1 MNSFLNPHNG
11 TSLTGVIDLTVHS
24 ISLFDE
30 ANDEPKNIKDTF
42 MAKNEISVAEPI
54 QVQIDETGNNFIT
67 MYQFTSDINDD
78 KVPGL
83 ESLLNYMNEN
93 FFSKDS
99 PAVNNHEYHVTKKQ
113 YTEETHNIYNID
125 KSKSYNIK
133 HNLYTDDHH
142 YHKKQNINNSI
153 INNIT
158 KKNIINDTE
167 NILNVKNDYS
177 TKNYIS
183 NNYKSQIAYIEN
195 NLYKKHDNRT
205 FNNTNNIHKHINNYS
220 NDVTNNYKINKIQNL
235 KKTYYNFTDDI
246 TFNKTNNSY
255 SNDTNYIT
263 TNNNKNLSYHTNHTD
278 FMYQRNNTKNDN
290 RKHIVLQN
298 HYFTFQRQYN
308 TNHLELQIQFMQLQI
323 EQMQAQINSM
333 SNSGSGGGDPDGI
346 GTM

>member
-24 ISLFDE
+24 ISLFQE
-30 ANDEPKNIKDTF
+30 NEEPQNIKNTF
-42 MAKNEISVAEPI
+42 IHNNNISIAEPYD
-54 QVQIDETGNNFIT
+54 VQIDETGNNFIT
-67 MYQFTSDINDD
+67 MYQFTGNISDNM
-78 KVPGL
+78 VPGL

-93 FFSKDS
+93 FYNKDE

-133 HNLYTDDHH
+133 HNLYTDEQH

-158 KKNIINDTE
+158 RKNIINNTE
-167 NILNVKNDYS
+167 NILNVKHDYS
-177 TKNYIS
+177 SKNYMS
-183 NNYKSQIAYIEN
+183 KNYKSQIDYIEN
-195 NLYKKHDNRT
+195 NLYKKQDNRT
-205 FNNTNNIHKHINNYS
+205 FNNTNNIHKHINNYN

-235 KKTYYNFTDDI
+235 KKNYYNFTDDI
-246 TFNKTNNSY
+246 IFNKTSNSY

-278 FMYQRNNTKNDN
+278 FMYQRNNTNNDN

-308 TNHLELQIQFMQLQI
+308 TNNLELQIQSMQLQI
-323 EQMQAQINSM
+323 EQMQAQINNLS
-333 SNSGSGGGDPDGI
+333 SNNPPDDSGI
-346 GTM
+346 GTS

>member
-24 ISLFDE
+24 ISLFQE
-30 ANDEPKNIKDTF
+30 NEEPQNIKNTF
-42 MAKNEISVAEPI
+42 IHNNNISIAEPYD
-54 QVQIDETGNNFIT
+54 VQIDETGNNFIT
-67 MYQFTSDINDD
+67 MYQFNGDINDT

-93 FFSKDS
+93 FYNKDE

-133 HNLYTDDHH
+133 HNSYSDDHH

-158 KKNIINDTE
+158 RKNTINNTE
-167 NILNVKNDYS
+167 NILNVKHDYS
-177 TKNYIS
+177 TKNYMS
-183 NNYKSQIAYIEN
+183 KNYKSQIDYIEH
-195 NLYKKHDNRT
+195 NLYKKQDNIT
-205 FNNTNNIHKHINNYS
+205 FNNLNNMYKHINNYS

-235 KKTYYNFTDDI
+235 KKNYYNFTDDI
-246 TFNKTNNSY
+246 IFNKTSNSY
-255 SNDTNYIT
+255 SNDTNYTT

-308 TNHLELQIQFMQLQI
+308 TNHLELQIQSMQLQI
-323 EQMQAQINSM
+323 EQMQAQINNLS
-333 SNSGSGGGDPDGI
+333 SNNPPPDDSGI
-346 GTM
+346 GTA

>member
-11 TSLTGVIDLTVHS
+11 TSLTGVVDITAHS
-24 ISLFDE
+24 ISVIGE
-30 ANDEPKNIKDTF
+30 KESKNINDIF
-42 MAKNEISVAEPI
+42 ISKNKISIAEPYD
-54 QVQIDETGNNFIT
+54 VQIDETGNNFIT
-67 MYQFTSDINDD
+67 MYQFKGKITDD
-78 KVPGL
+78 RVPGL
-83 ESLLNYMNEN
+83 ESLLNYMTEN
-93 FFSKDS
+93 FFSKDE
-99 PAVNNHEYHVTKKQ
+99 PAVNEHHYHITKKQ
-113 YTEETHNIYNID
+113 YNEDIHNIYNVD
-125 KSKSYNIK
+125 KSKTYNIK
-133 HNLYTDDHH
+133 NNRYTDEH
-142 YHKKQNINNSI
+142 YYNKKQFITNNLT
-153 INNIT
+153 NNIT
-158 KKNIINDTE
+158 KKNTINNNE
-167 NILNVKNDYS
+167 HILNVKKDYS

-195 NLYKKHDNRT
+195 NLYKKQDNRT
-205 FNNTNNIHKHINNYS
+205 FNNTNNIYKHINNYS

-278 FMYQRNNTKNDN
+278 FMYQKNNTNNDN

-333 SNSGSGGGDPDGI
+333 SNSGSGGGGGDPDGI